1 MVYALYGLTDEE
13 IAIVESS
20 VLDDSRRDVLI
31 KKNYM
36 GALLFILIVVVVFCG
51 GGWLL
56 GKMVGNSWR
65 DEDENLYK

>member
-1 MVYALYGLTDEE
+1 
-13 IAIVESS
+13 
-20 VLDDSRRDVLI
+20 
-31 KKNYM
+31 M

-56 GKMVGNSWR
+56 GKMVGNWFFGD